1 MSSVSIVGK
10 LRQSIEH
17 SANDLRQNSAL
28 ARLVKQGRI
37 TPRAIALYLESLR
50 YLFSYSEPHLLQ
62 AAERADALGDVRLG
76 DYFREKAAEE
86 KGHDGWAS
94 ADLARL
100 PAASSAGVEPAHA
113 IRELVSLQRALISQH
128 PMCYAAYVLWAEYLT
143 TLLGDEWLA
152 ALAAAGYGR
161 DQLSAAA
168 KHLDADREHVLRGF
182 ADIEALW
189 QGKPEPSIVLAA
201 VERAA
206 RVFRAFCD
214 EICSE
219 AERAA

>member
-1 MSSVSIVGK
+1 MNIVNE
-10 LRQSIEH
+10 LRLAIEH
-17 SANDLRQNSAL
+17 SADDLRRNSAL
-28 ARLVKQGRI
+28 ARLVKSGRI

-50 YLFSYSEPHLLQ
+50 YLFSHSEQHLLS
-62 AAERADALGDVRLG
+62 AARRADVLGEPGLG
-76 DYFREKAAEE
+76 HYFREKAIEE
-86 KGHDGWAS
+86 KGHDSWAS

-100 PAASSAGVEPAHA
+100 PAASSAGIEPAQA
-113 IRELVSLQRALISQH
+113 VRGLVLLQKTLIAQH
-128 PMCYAAYVLWAEYLT
+128 PMSYAAYVLWAEYLT

-152 ALAAAGYGR
+152 ALAAAGYTR

-189 QGKPEPSIVLAA
+189 HGQPDPVLVLSA

-206 RVFRAFCD
+206 ELFRAFCD

-219 AERAA
+219 AQRAA

>member
-1 MSSVSIVGK
+1 VTIVK
-10 LRQSIEH
+10 QLRQAIED
-17 SANDLRQNSAL
+17 SADDLRRNSAL
-28 ARLVKQGRI
+28 ARLVKSGKI

-50 YLFSYSEPHLLQ
+50 YLFSYSEQHLLS
-62 AAERADALGDVRLG
+62 AAQRADALDEPGLG
-76 DYFREKAAEE
+76 DYFREKAREE
-86 KGHDGWAS
+86 KGHDSWAS

-100 PAASSAGVEPAHA
+100 PAASAAGIEPAQA
-113 IRELVSLQRALISQH
+113 VRGLVLLQKTLISQH

-152 ALAAAGYGR
+152 ALAAAGYSR

-168 KHLDADREHVLRGF
+168 KHLEADREHVLRGF

-189 QGKPEPSIVLAA
+189 QGKPEPVIVLGA

-206 RVFRAFCD
+206 ELFRAFCD

-219 AERAA
+219 AQRAA